1 MIMVSH
7 DHHHHLVNRLSTAIG
22 LMSGTSMDGIDAALI
37 ETDGDDTVI
46 PRGFL
51 SIPYEPEFV
60 GRLRVAAAAALE
72 RHAPGRDALIDAVA
86 AELTGLHAIAV
97 HRLLAATGTG
107 RHDVSVIGFHGH
119 TVAHRP
125 DRRNGIGGW
134 TWQIGDGAL
143 LKAATR
149 IAVVFDF
156 RSADV
161 AAGGQG
167 APLAP
172 GYHRARAAKL
182 GRPPQGQ
189 GLGQNLG
196 VLNLG
201 GVGNLTWFTE
211 RDWGSFDTGPGNAL
225 IDDWVA
231 QHGTLRYDKGGE
243 IAATG
248 TVHAS
253 VLTAMLDLPWFDAP
267 PPKSLDRADFSAQ
280 AARGLSLADG
290 AATLTAFTAETV
302 RLALGHVPPLGRL
315 LVTGGG
321 RHNPTLM
328 REIAARTGVPTAPVE
343 AVGWN
348 GDALEA
354 EAFAWMAV
362 RSIAAKPISWPE
374 TTGVPVA
381 MTGGRLG

>member
-1 MIMVSH
+1 MTK
-7 DHHHHLVNRLSTAIG
+7 LTTALG

-37 ETDGDDTVI
+37 DTDGESIVV

-51 SIPYEPEFV
+51 SIPYEPDFV
-60 GRLRVAAAAALE
+60 QRLKDAAARALE
-72 RHAPGRDALIDAVA
+72 LHAPGPDALIDAVT

-97 HRLLAATGTG
+97 HRLLAATGTD
-107 RHDVSVIGFHGH
+107 REDVAIIGFHGH

-125 DRRNGIGGW
+125 ERKNGRGGW

-143 LKAATR
+143 LQAATR
-149 IAVVFDF
+149 IPVAFDF

-172 GYHRARAAKL
+172 GYHRARSEGL
-182 GRPPQGQ
+182 GRP
-189 GLGQNLG
+189 GQNQGLG

-201 GVGNLTWFTE
+201 GVGNLTWFAG
-211 RDWGSFDTGPGNAL
+211 DQWGSFDTGPANAL
-225 IDDWVA
+225 IDDWITT
-231 QHGTLRYDKGGE
+231 HSDRRYDKGGA
-243 IAATG
+243 IAASG
-248 TVHAS
+248 SVHDS

-267 PPKSLDRADFSAQ
+267 PPKSLDRADFSGQ

-290 AATLTAFTAETV
+290 AATLTAFTAETI
-302 RLALGHVPPLGRL
+302 RLALGHVPRLGSL

-321 RHNPTLM
+321 RHNATLM
-328 REIAARTGVPTAPVE
+328 SIIAERTGVPTEPVE
-343 AVGWN
+343 AVGWD

-354 EAFAWMAV
+354 EAFAWLAV
-362 RSIAAKPISWPE
+362 RTAAGKPISWPE
-374 TTGVPVA
+374 TTGVPGA
-381 MTGGRLG
+381 MTGGRLA

>member
-1 MIMVSH
+1 MQKNALKTV
-7 DHHHHLVNRLSTAIG
+7 VG

-37 ETDGDDTVI
+37 DTDGEGHVV
-46 PRGFL
+46 PRGFVT
-51 SIPYEPEFV
+51 IPYAAEFR
-60 GRLRVAAAAALE
+60 GRLRDAAAHALE
-72 RHAPGRDALIDAVA
+72 FHKPGPDALIDAVT

-97 HRLLAATGTG
+97 HRLLAETGVD
-107 RHDVSVIGFHGH
+107 RESVDLIGFHGH

-125 DRRNGIGGW
+125 DRRW

-143 LKAATR
+143 LSAATR
-149 IAVVFDF
+149 IPVAFDF

-172 GYHRARAAKL
+172 GYHRARSQGL
-182 GRPPQGQ
+182 GRP
-189 GLGQNLG
+189 LG

-201 GVGNLTWFTE
+201 GVGNLTWFSE
-211 RDWGSFDTGPGNAL
+211 DAWGSFDTGPANAL
-225 IDDWVA
+225 IDDWVSHHSD
-231 QHGTLRYDKGGE
+231 QHYDKGGA

-248 TVHAS
+248 TVFED
-253 VLTAMLDLPWFDAP
+253 VLTSMLDLPWFDLA
-267 PPKSLDRADFSAQ
+267 PPKSLDRADFSGQ
-280 AARGLSLADG
+280 PARGLSLADG
-290 AATLTAFTAETV
+290 AATLTAFTAETI
-302 RLALGHVPPLGRL
+302 RLALGHVPRLERL

-328 REIAARTGVPTAPVE
+328 KMIAERTGVPTEPVE

-354 EAFAWMAV
+354 EAFAWLAV
-362 RSIAAKPISWPE
+362 RTAAGKDISWPE

-381 MTGGRLG
+381 MTGGVLA

>member
-1 MIMVSH
+1 M
-7 DHHHHLVNRLSTAIG
+7 HHLTTAIG

-37 ETDGDDTVI
+37 ETDGENIVI

-51 SIPYEPEFV
+51 TIPYDAEFV
-60 GRLRVAAAAALE
+60 VRLRNAAAAALE
-72 RHAPGRDALIDAVA
+72 RYAPGLDPLIDAVA

-97 HRLLAATGTG
+97 HRLMAATGTD
-107 RHDVSVIGFHGH
+107 RSDIAVIGFHGH

-125 DRRNGIGGW
+125 DRRNGSGGW

-149 IAVVFDF
+149 IPVVFDF
-156 RSADV
+156 RSDDV

-172 GYHRARAAKL
+172 GYHRARSATLA
-182 GRPPQGQ
+182 RPDDQTG
-189 GLGQNLG
+189 LG

-201 GVGNLTWFTE
+201 GVGNLTWFSGD
-211 RDWGSFDTGPGNAL
+211 RWGSFDTGPANAL
-225 IDDWVA
+225 IDDWVS
-231 QHGTLRYDKGGE
+231 QHGGQRYDKNGA
-243 IAATG
+243 IAAAGFVDET
-248 TVHAS
+248 

-302 RLALGHVPPLGRL
+302 RLALGHVPALAKL

-328 REIAARTGVPTAPVE
+328 AMIAARTGVPTAPVE

-354 EAFAWMAV
+354 EAFAWLAV
-362 RSIAAKPISWPE
+362 RSAAGKPISWPE